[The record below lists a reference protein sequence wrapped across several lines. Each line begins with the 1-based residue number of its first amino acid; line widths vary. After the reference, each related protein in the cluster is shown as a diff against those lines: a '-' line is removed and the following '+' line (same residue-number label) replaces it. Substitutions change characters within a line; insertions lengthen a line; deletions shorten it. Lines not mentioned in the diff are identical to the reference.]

1 MTVSSFDIHSHLND
15 PRFDPDLP
23 DVLARMRAANVAT
36 IVVGT
41 DLLMSKRAIAL
52 AEENSDIWATV
63 GLHPTD
69 NHNEQ
74 FDPAT
79 YAQLAAHPRVVAI
92 GECGLDYHWPAH
104 DGWPSGER
112 EEKARQHE
120 LFRAQIAVAQ
130 STKKPL
136 MIHGRPTAGTMDAYN
151 DILDI
156 LSDFPEISGD
166 VHFFVGDI
174 GIARRFLDIGFILSF
189 TGVVTFTHDY
199 DEVIRYVPADRIMAE
214 TDAPY
219 VAPVPYRGKRNEPAY
234 VREVIATIAAIR
246 NDNAERFAAVAVA
259 NAVRLFG
266 FK

>member
-1 MTVSSFDIHSHLND
+1 MTISCFDIHSHLND
-15 PRFDPDLP
+15 PRFEPDLP

-41 DLLMSKRAIAL
+41 DRVMSDRAVLL
-52 AEENSDIWATV
+52 AEAHPDIWATV

-69 NHNEQ
+69 NHKEV

-79 YAQLAAHPRVVAI
+79 YAELAAHPRVVAI

-104 DGWPSGER
+104 DGWPSGEH

-156 LSDFPEISGD
+156 LSDFPDIRGD
-166 VHFFVGDI
+166 VHFFVGDTA
-174 GIARRFLDIGFILSF
+174 IARRFLDIGFTLSF
-189 TGVVTFTHDY
+189 TGVTTFTHDY

-219 VAPVPYRGKRNEPAY
+219 VAPVPHRGKRNEPAY
-234 VREVIATIAAIR
+234 VTEVVGAIARIR
-246 NDNAERFAAVAVA
+246 GTSPEEIGPLMAENARQTFL
-259 NAVRLFG
+259 R
-266 FK
+266 K